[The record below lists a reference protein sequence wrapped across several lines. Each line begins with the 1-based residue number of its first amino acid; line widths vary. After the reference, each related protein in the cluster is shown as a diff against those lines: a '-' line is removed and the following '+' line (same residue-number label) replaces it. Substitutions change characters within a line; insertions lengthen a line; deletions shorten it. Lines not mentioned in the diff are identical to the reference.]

1 MCRLDHD
8 MKYFCSIYVIIQIME
23 NNIDNITH
31 VFELPFDGLC
41 FFLEGTIFMKELTQ
55 TSVLE

>member
-1 MCRLDHD
+1 